1 MKDKDR
7 TYLNSMGVFLG
18 IGGAGSAEL
27 RFKVSSVLILCG
39 IKVPIKHHQKTNES
53 LLIFLVY

>member
-1 MKDKDR
+1 
-7 TYLNSMGVFLG
+7 MGVFLG